1 MTLTERF
8 YRALLNSIGVMID
21 DKNSSTLMYGYGEDG
36 AYEPIRIDGK
46 VVILPTRSNL
56 KQEPDFWEGK
66 VSFHPIVEQSFR
78 DESKVF
84 RTLQSLL
91 NWKLINT
98 LAYVA
103 KNLAILASHPKIPKE
118 FNPVQHVLLDALKN
132 ADGKTVK
139 QLTEVIDAS
148 FIGDKSKRLI
158 STAIK
163 QGGRYKNKQYSAVL
177 ITLFSLYNNVNYD
190 NKSIFGVKIKRSMD
204 LEQIASLFK
213 FILPH
218 SEIEGGE
225 EYNFGSNSNTAPRL
239 DAMLQGYIKV
249 AERLNA
255 LMHIYGEFIE
265 GIEDEIIDTQWSDY
279 LSQLDELKHN
289 IPILEDNFGD
299 INDSAP
305 DDEGDSGKKISTA
318 LNINEPNSADDVPQK
333 AHYTNP
339 IRSKFLSSQNTDG
352 NKTMNND
359 FMKQMQQMQQMQMMQ
374 QMMGNNGSN
383 NNSGTKNKKGNNAM
397 NNNPMLQMIEQ
408 QLMMKVMSGGTMDM
422 TTMQTLQML
431 KNEQTQQWAAMS
443 VMQNEDADPL
453 LKQYAM
459 AVSMGGNGMMMN
471 PMMGMGNLFG
481 NNNGDN
487 SNPMMQQM
495 QQMQMMQMMNN
506 MMGGNGGDNS
516 NPMMQQMQQMQMM
529 QMMSNMFGQQ
539 TANGDTV
546 TPEQPEPKKS
556 K

>member
-1 MTLTERF
+1 
-8 YRALLNSIGVMID
+8 
-21 DKNSSTLMYGYGEDG
+21 MYGYGENG
-36 AYEPIRIDGK
+36 SYEPVRIDGK
-46 VVILPTRSNL
+46 LVILPTKSNL
-56 KQEPDFWEGK
+56 KKEPEFWEDK

-78 DESKVF
+78 NESKVF

-103 KNLAILASHPKIPKE
+103 KNLAILASHSTIPKE

-132 ADGKTVK
+132 ADSKTVK

-163 QGGRYKNKQYSAVL
+163 QGGHYKSKQFSAVL
-177 ITLFSLYNNVNYD
+177 ITLFSMYDNVNYD
-190 NKSIFGVKIKRSMD
+190 NKSIFDVKIKRSTD
-204 LEQIASLFK
+204 LEQIVDLFK

-218 SEIEGGE
+218 SDIEGGE

-239 DAMLQGYIKV
+239 DAMLNGYIKV

-265 GIEDEIIDTQWSDY
+265 GIEDEIIDTEWSEY
-279 LSQLDELKHN
+279 LSQFNELKHN

-299 INDSAP
+299 INDSTP
-305 DDEGDSGKKISTA
+305 DDKGDSGKKISTT
-318 LNINEPNSADDVPQK
+318 LNNNEPNPADDVPQK

-339 IRSKFLSSQNTDG
+339 IRNTTSNQSIDR

-359 FMKQMQQMQQMQMMQ
+359 LMQQMMQ
-374 QMMGNNGSN
+374 QQFMMQNMNNMFGNNGN
-383 NNSGTKNKKGNNAM
+383 NNNGKNNSNKKDNVMDNT
-397 NNNPMLQMIEQ
+397 PMLQMIEQ
-408 QLMMKVMSGGTMDM
+408 QLMMKMMNGQMDM
-422 TTMQTLQML
+422 SVMQSLQML
-431 KNEQTQQWAAMS
+431 KNEQTKQWAAMG
-443 VMQNEDADPL
+443 VMQNEDSDPL
-453 LKQYAM
+453 LKQYA
-459 AVSMGGNGMMMN
+459 ACVTMGSNGMMMN
-471 PMMGMGNLFG
+471 PMMGMGNMFG
-481 NNNGDN
+481 NGGGDN
-487 SNPMMQQM
+487 SNNPMMQMMQQQMMMQNMQNMFGNGGGDNSNNPMMQMMQQQMMMQQM
-495 QQMQMMQMMNN
+495 QNMQ
-506 MMGGNGGDNS
+506 
-516 NPMMQQMQQMQMM
+516 
-529 QMMSNMFGQQ
+529 NMFGNQ
-539 TANGDTV
+539 TAKGGETV

>member
-8 YRALLNSIGVMID
+8 YRALLNSIGVAID
-21 DKNSSTLMYGYGEDG
+21 DKKFSTLMYGYGDDG
-36 AYEPIRIDGK
+36 GYEPVRIDGK
-46 VVILPTRSNL
+46 VVILPTRTNL

-132 ADGKTVK
+132 ADNKTVK

-148 FIGDKSKRLI
+148 FVGDKSKRLI

-163 QGGRYKNKQYSAVL
+163 QGGRYKSKQYSAVL
-177 ITLFSLYNNVNYD
+177 ITLFSLYDNVNYD
-190 NKSIFGVKIKRSMD
+190 NKSIFGVKIKRGTD

-213 FILPH
+213 FILPR
-218 SEIEGGE
+218 SDIEGGE

-265 GIEDEIIDTQWSDY
+265 GIEDEIIDTQWSEY
-279 LSQLDELKHN
+279 LSQFDELKHD

-299 INDSAP
+299 INDSTP

-333 AHYTNP
+333 AHYINP
-339 IRSKFLSSQNTDG
+339 NRSKFIVSQNTDG

-359 FMKQMQQMQQMQMMQ
+359 FMQQMMQMQQMQQMQ
-374 QMMGNNGSN
+374 QMMGGGK
-383 NNSGTKNKKGNNAM
+383 NNSGKKKDSNTMDNNMMA
-397 NNNPMLQMIEQ
+397 QMIEQ
-408 QLMMKVMSGGTMDM
+408 QLMMKMMNGGNMDFS
-422 TTMQTLQML
+422 TMQTLQML
-431 KNEQTQQWAAMS
+431 KDPNTKQWAAMS

-453 LKQYAM
+453 LKQYATM
-459 AVSMGGNGMMMN
+459 VSMGGGMN
-471 PMMGMGNLFG
+471 PMMCMGNLFG
-481 NNNGDN
+481 NNNNGDSN

-495 QQMQMMQMMNN
+495 QQMMQMQMMNQ
-506 MMGGNGGDNS
+506 MMGGNADSND
-516 NPMMQQMQQMQMM
+516 NPMMKQMQQMMQMQQMQQMMG
-529 QMMSNMFGQQ
+529 MFGQK
-539 TANGDTV
+539 TANGETV